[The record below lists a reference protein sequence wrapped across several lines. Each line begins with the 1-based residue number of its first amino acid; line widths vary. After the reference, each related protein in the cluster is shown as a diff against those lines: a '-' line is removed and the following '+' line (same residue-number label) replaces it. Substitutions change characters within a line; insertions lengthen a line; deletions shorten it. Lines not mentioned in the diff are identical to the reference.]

1 MKPSAASLPFEQA
14 AVNRFAFI
22 VHPLDVDFIHQHP
35 HYRWTKYLPDPLVEC
50 IAAWFPPIALSR
62 ITGGQSQ
69 LTGQRIEGYLYSLGL
84 TPHQMLRHKPEFTYR
99 RINHAARMAARRG
112 VRIIGL
118 GAFTSVVGDA
128 GITVAKRSEIAVT
141 SGNSLTAAITLET
154 AKLALIQM
162 GCSDIRMIK
171 AMVVGAT
178 GSIGS
183 VCARLLARLSID
195 VVCVSLE
202 AQKLADL
209 QRKIQQETPE
219 ARVSTSTQPA
229 ELVRECDLI
238 ITATT
243 AIGQKVLDISL
254 CKPGVVICDVAR
266 PPNITSTE
274 AAQRKDVL
282 VVESGEV
289 VIPGD
294 INFGYD
300 IGLPAHTTYACL
312 AETALLAME
321 GRFENFSLGR
331 DISIVKVGEI
341 FQLFMKHQ
349 FKIASLRSF
358 GLEVTEEVL
367 AEKRELA
374 KYLQSISPLTINHFV
389 PTTLSVE

>member
-1 MKPSAASLPFEQA
+1 MKPLAASPPFDQTS
-14 AVNRFAFI
+14 VNRFAFI
-22 VHPLDVDFIHQHP
+22 VHPLDVGFIHQHP
-35 HYRWTKYLPDPLVEC
+35 HYHWTKYLPDPLVEW
-50 IAAWFPPIALSR
+50 IAAWFPPITLSR

-69 LTGQRIEGYLYSLGL
+69 LTGQRIDGYLYSLGL
-84 TPHQMLRHKPEFTYR
+84 TPRQMLRHKPEFTYR
-99 RINHAARMAARRG
+99 RINHAGRMAARRG
-112 VRIIGL
+112 VQIIGL

-128 GITVAKRSEIAVT
+128 GITIAKRSEIAVA
-141 SGNSLTAAITLET
+141 SGNSLTAAITIET
-154 AKLALIQM
+154 AKLALTQM
-162 GCSDIRMIK
+162 GCSDIRTIK

-183 VCARLLARLSID
+183 LCARLLAQLSKA

-202 AQKLADL
+202 SQKLVDL

-219 ARVSTSTQPA
+219 ARVSISTKPD
-229 ELVRECDLI
+229 ELVSECDLI

-243 AIGQKVLDISL
+243 AIGQRVVDIFL
-254 CKPGVVICDVAR
+254 CKPGTVICDVAR
-266 PPNITSTE
+266 PPNITSVD

-282 VVESGEV
+282 VIESGEV

-300 IGLPAHTTYACL
+300 LGLPAQTTYACL

-331 DISIVKVGEI
+331 DIPIEKVREI
-341 FQLFMKHQ
+341 FQLFTKHR
-349 FKIASLRSF
+349 FKIAGLRSF
-358 GLEVTEEVL
+358 GQEVTEEIL

-374 KYLQSISPLTINHFV
+374 RHLQLVSPLTIDNFIN
-389 PTTLSVE
+389 TTVRVE